1 MSVELLIPPLLNS
14 LVGYRVWFDATPDEG
29 PPKDAYGRLTPFILL
44 SVMGGQDQ
52 EYVDQTMGP
61 MTNIRLQISVFHPT
75 TAGVRP
81 LMDAA
86 RDALLASVYTVGVLG
101 SPVAVYDP
109 ARKLRGRF
117 QQFSVWLPQ

>member
-1 MSVELLIPPLLNS
+1 MSAELLIPPLLNS
-14 LVGYRVWFDATPDEG
+14 LVANRVWYDATPDEG
-29 PPKDAYGRLTPFILL
+29 STKDAGGKMMPFILL

-52 EYVDQTMGP
+52 EYVEQTMGP
-61 MTNIRLQISVFHPT
+61 MTNIRLQITAYHPS

-81 LMDAA
+81 LMEAA
-86 RDALLASVYTVGVLG
+86 RDRLLASAYSVGVLG

>member
-1 MSVELLIPPLLNS
+1 MSAELLIPPLLNS
-14 LVGYRVWFDATPDEG
+14 LVGDRVWFDATPDEG
-29 PPKDAYGRLTPFILL
+29 PPKDGYGRLMPFILL
-44 SVMGGQDQ
+44 SIMGGQDQ

-61 MTNIRLQISVFHPT
+61 MSNIRLQISAFHPT
-75 TAGVRP
+75 TAGVLP
-81 LMDAA
+81 LIQAC

>member
-1 MSVELLIPPLLNS
+1 MTAEQLIPPLLNA
-14 LVGYRVWFDATPDEG
+14 LVGDRVWFDATPDAG
-29 PPKDAYGRLTPFILL
+29 PGRDSNDKLLPFLLL

-52 EYVDQTMGP
+52 EYVEQEMGTH
-61 MTNIRLQISVFHPT
+61 TNMRLQITAYHPT
-75 TAGVRP
+75 SEGVRT
-81 LMDAA
+81 LIDAA